1 MGALHCTALHSSA
14 GGRDGA
20 ALLGAEGSAM
30 QRPHLQQSTPLIISS
45 ALPLCSFVSP
55 RLLALLWQ
63 KLITVLS
70 DGCESFQGLMPGVWG
85 ITSLWDHHFPRSG
98 LGRYQLPSAELP
110 HVPTSHSS
118 FSPAAHVEPGTCE
131 VIAAHRCCNKNKI
144 EERSQ
149 TVKCSCFPGQV
160 AGTTRAAP
168 SCVDGEYL
176 WGRGAVLGMPCGH
189 CPHPGAPQHWS
200 QCACSR
206 GRDVT
211 PATQRRHR
219 CT

>member
-98 LGRYQLPSAELP
+98 LGRCYPVLSCLTSLHHTAPSLLQ
-110 HVPTSHSS
+110 HTW
-118 FSPAAHVEPGTCE
+118 SPAPARSSQHTG
-131 VIAAHRCCNKNKI
+131 AAIR
-144 EERSQ
+144 
-149 TVKCSCFPGQV
+149 
-160 AGTTRAAP
+160 TR
-168 SCVDGEYL
+168 
-176 WGRGAVLGMPCGH
+176 
-189 CPHPGAPQHWS
+189 
-200 QCACSR
+200 
-206 GRDVT
+206 
-211 PATQRRHR
+211 
-219 CT
+219 